1 MQCFGLA
8 MVKLDVRQESSR
20 HADVLDTITNYL
32 GLGSYKC
39 APPEA
44 CNYSYCLVR
53 PSVNDPGRVL
63 ALCMEWSWSLDLVH
77 AQSTIS
83 HQTKDMCN
91 HVSVMGCSH
100 KRVGAAN

>member
-39 APPEA
+39 APPE
-44 CNYSYCLVR
+44 
-53 PSVNDPGRVL
+53 PSNIHIVL
-63 ALCMEWSWSLDLVH
+63 SGHLWMTL
-77 AQSTIS
+77 I
-83 HQTKDMCN
+83 
-91 HVSVMGCSH
+91 GCWH
-100 KRVGAAN
+100 CA